1 MLQVTSS
8 AAEFL
13 REARSQQGLPDS
25 FGVRLQARGPDP
37 MGGVRLAFAEGPVEG
52 DQVGEAEGVKVF
64 VAPEVAETFSEQA
77 IDRQETPTGSD
88 LVLRDQSEVAD

>member
-13 REARSQQGLPDS
+13 RDARSQQGFPDS

-37 MGGVRLAFAEGPVEG
+37 LGGVRLAFAEGPVEG
-52 DQVGEAEGVKVF
+52 DLVGETEGVRLF
-64 VAPEVAETFSEQA
+64 VAPEIAETLAEQA
-77 IDRQETPTGSD
+77 IDTQETPTGSD
-88 LVLRDQSEVAD
+88 LVLRDQSEVAE